1 MVNWLEKKHKAEL
14 EDDHIIAYNMRVKL
28 VANEILPVKLPM
40 EIDDNI
46 ELKQYFL
53 DSGWVPSDDYWN
65 FKKGQMANL
74 NVMRKVS

>member
-1 MVNWLEKKHKAEL
+1 
-14 EDDHIIAYNMRVKL
+14 
-28 VANEILPVKLPM
+28 M

-65 FKKGQMANL
+65 FKKVPDGKPE
-74 NVMRKVS
+74 RDEKGKSD